1 MVVISIS
8 FAQYQCDWYVLS
20 GGGGNLTSSIY
31 KTSATVSQTAI
42 GSLTGNNF
50 LALLG
55 FWYPGIIVGI
65 TEDNELKPTPLITN
79 LYSPKPNPF
88 KTSTAIS
95 YSLAGNE
102 KVILSIYDL
111 SGRQIT
117 TLVNEKMPPGIYR
130 VVWNGK
136 NQRNQQ
142 VSAGIYFCQLKTAN
156 YSKTRKLLLTQ

>member
-1 MVVISIS
+1 
-8 FAQYQCDWYVLS
+8 
-20 GGGGNLTSSIY
+20 GNLTSSIY

-55 FWYPGIIVGI
+55 FWYPGIIVSI
-65 TEDNELKPTPLITN
+65 DEEDDLMPTPLITD
-79 LYSPKPNPF
+79 LYSAMPNPF
-88 KTSTAIS
+88 KTTTALS
-95 YSLAGNE
+95 YSLATNE
-102 KVILSIYDL
+102 KVMLAIYDI
-111 SGRQIT
+111 SGRLLT